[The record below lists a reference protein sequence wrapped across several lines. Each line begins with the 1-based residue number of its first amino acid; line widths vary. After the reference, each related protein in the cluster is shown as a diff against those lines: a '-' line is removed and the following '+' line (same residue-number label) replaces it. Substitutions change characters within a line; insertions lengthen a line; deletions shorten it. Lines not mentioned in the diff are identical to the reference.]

1 MNSSHTNGNR
11 KTIIIGGFGPG
22 ISTAVAEQFG
32 SNGFSLALIGR
43 NAERVAAGAKELT
56 AKGFRAEPFVADLSK
71 PEEIRDVVSKVR
83 AALGSISALQW
94 TAFSFGAGDLTTAS
108 VDEIQEVLAVAVG
121 GLVTAVQAILP
132 DLAANKGALLVTN
145 GGLGF
150 FDPQFDAIG
159 VKWNAMGVS
168 VANSAKHKVVA
179 LLAHKLKA
187 QGIYVG
193 EVVVTRAVST
203 VKDNNDPALIESRAV
218 AAKFWE
224 MYQIR
229 DSISVT
235 V

>member
-1 MNSSHTNGNR
+1 MNSSRTNGNR

-22 ISTAVAEQFG
+22 ISTAVAE
-32 SNGFSLALIGR
+32 
-43 NAERVAAGAKELT
+43 
-56 AKGFRAEPFVADLSK
+56 
-71 PEEIRDVVSKVR
+71 
-83 AALGSISALQW
+83 
-94 TAFSFGAGDLTTAS
+94 
-108 VDEIQEVLAVAVG
+108 
-121 GLVTAVQAILP
+121 
-132 DLAANKGALLVTN
+132 
-145 GGLGF
+145 
-150 FDPQFDAIG
+150 QFDAIG

-193 EVVVTRAVST
+193 EVVVTRTVTT

-224 MYQIR
+224 MYQDR

>member
-1 MNSSHTNGNR
+1 MDSSRTNGNR

-32 SNGFSLALIGR
+32 SNGFSLAFIGR

-71 PEEIRDVVSKVR
+71 PE
-83 AALGSISALQW
+83 
-94 TAFSFGAGDLTTAS
+94 
-108 VDEIQEVLAVAVG
+108 EIQEVLAVAVG

-159 VKWNAMGVS
+159 VK
-168 VANSAKHKVVA
+168 
-179 LLAHKLKA
+179 
-187 QGIYVG
+187 
-193 EVVVTRAVST
+193 
-203 VKDNNDPALIESRAV
+203 
-218 AAKFWE
+218 
-224 MYQIR
+224 
-229 DSISVT
+229 
-235 V
+235 